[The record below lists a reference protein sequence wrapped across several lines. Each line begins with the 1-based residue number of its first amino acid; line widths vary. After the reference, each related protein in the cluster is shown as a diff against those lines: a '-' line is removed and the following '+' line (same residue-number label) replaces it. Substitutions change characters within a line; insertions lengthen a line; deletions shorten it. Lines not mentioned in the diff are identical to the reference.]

1 MYGPYLPHLEWAN
14 FLQNQS
20 VAPLFRAKQRLRKRS
35 RHSRDPEN
43 TPHKFSGYSS
53 CEALHELLSTRIP
66 KLGCA
71 EDGRFGPGCGSPRT
85 SKPTTAA
92 SRRSPG
98 VQTKETKEETR
109 TTPKQPSVGTM
120 VRGFGLALVSVRM
133 PRSLMRSVLD
143 WQSPQE
149 ESIKHCYVN
158 MTHNPVSLSFHIG
171 RFDNEWR
178 KERALVKV

>member
-1 MYGPYLPHLEWAN
+1 MS
-14 FLQNQS
+14 Q
-20 VAPLFRAKQRLRKRS
+20 
-35 RHSRDPEN
+35 
-43 TPHKFSGYSS
+43 FS
-53 CEALHELLSTRIP
+53 
-66 KLGCA
+66 
-71 EDGRFGPGCGSPRT
+71 
-85 SKPTTAA
+85 SK
-92 SRRSPG
+92 S
-98 VQTKETKEETR
+98 KCR
-109 TTPKQPSVGTM
+109 TTFPSKTKVAETFPTLSGPRKHSTQVFWILFLWSPSRIVVNKNSKTWLCWGWQVWTRVRFPQNLQTHNRRLPTKSRCPDERNERGDEDHSETTKCEPSVGTM

>member
-109 TTPKQPSVGTM
+109 TTPKQPSVNQVTKCWYYGARFRFST
-120 VRGFGLALVSVRM
+120 GFCEDAAVVDALGPGLTKSTGGLCQMSATDSRA
-133 PRSLMRSVLD
+133 VLIT
-143 WQSPQE
+143 SGG
-149 ESIKHCYVN
+149 SSAH
-158 MTHNPVSLSFHIG
+158 F
-171 RFDNEWR
+171 
-178 KERALVKV
+178 

>member
-1 MYGPYLPHLEWAN
+1 MLQCMVLIWN
-14 FLQNQS
+14 FWDEPIFFKIKVSHHFSKQNKGCGNVSDTLGTQKTLHTS
-20 VAPLFRAKQRLRKRS
+20 FL
-35 RHSRDPEN
+35 D
-43 TPHKFSGYSS
+43 YSS

-71 EDGRFGPGCGSPRT
+71 EDGRFGPGCGS
-85 SKPTTAA
+85 SKPTTAT

-143 WQSPQE
+143 
-149 ESIKHCYVN
+149 
-158 MTHNPVSLSFHIG
+158 
-171 RFDNEWR
+171 
-178 KERALVKV
+178 